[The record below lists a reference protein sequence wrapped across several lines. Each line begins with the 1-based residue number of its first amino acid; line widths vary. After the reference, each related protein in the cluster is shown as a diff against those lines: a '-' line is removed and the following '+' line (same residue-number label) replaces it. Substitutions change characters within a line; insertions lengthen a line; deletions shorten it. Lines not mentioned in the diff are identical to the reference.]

1 MFMVWWNIFK
11 GTCKVSVYFVIR
23 SHQGCTYCKG
33 SSYLTWLV
41 SDCEWGLKFSDC
53 ALASLQCL
61 RKDMWIWENIWLN
74 PAKSYLLD
82 ILKKR
87 GKNQKKKLVPYKI
100 SLIYSRDLTCHSFLW
115 KLCAIQG
122 SFHLKLNHIRS
133 MF

>member
-87 GKNQKKKLVPYKI
+87 GKNQKKKKNLF
-100 SLIYSRDLTCHSFLW
+100 LT
-115 KLCAIQG
+115 KLALFTVGILPVIHFFESYVQFKEVFTL
-122 SFHLKLNHIRS
+122 S
-133 MF
+133 